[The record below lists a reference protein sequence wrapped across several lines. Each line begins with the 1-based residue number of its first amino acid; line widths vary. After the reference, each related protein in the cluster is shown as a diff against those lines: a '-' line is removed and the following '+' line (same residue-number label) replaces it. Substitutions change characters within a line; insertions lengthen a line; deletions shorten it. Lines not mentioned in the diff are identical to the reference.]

1 MFLSIAELEALTG
14 YRKPALQCRWLARNG
29 YSFDVNARG
38 RPVLCRAA
46 YESRHTNETGRSP
59 SEPNLAALDALK

>member
-1 MFLSIAELEALTG
+1 MFLSTIELEVLTG

-38 RPVLCRAA
+38 RPILCRAA
-46 YESRHTNETGRSP
+46 YESRHAPKKGRSP
-59 SEPNLAALDALK
+59 SEPNLAALDTLK